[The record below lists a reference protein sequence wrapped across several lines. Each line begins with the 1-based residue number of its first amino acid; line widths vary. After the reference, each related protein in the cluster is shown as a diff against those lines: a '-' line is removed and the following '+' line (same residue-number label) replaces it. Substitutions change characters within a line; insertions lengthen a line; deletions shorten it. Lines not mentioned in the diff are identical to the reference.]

1 MENFKKEYRDLEMRI
16 LSELRKR
23 INNSNVYSKHVTH
36 EKCIE
41 VDVFDYTELAIVDD
55 KLTFLD
61 DKGYQYSLWNGDCNI
76 EDLIDILNKTK

>member
-1 MENFKKEYRDLEMRI
+1 MKNFKREYEDLEMRI

-23 INNSNVYSKHVTH
+23 INNSDVYSKHLVQ

-55 KLTFLD
+55 KLAFLD
-61 DKGYQYSLWNGDCNI
+61 DKGYQYSLWNRDCDL
-76 EDLIDILNKTK
+76 EDLIDILNKG